1 MFGSPE
7 HAAAAVKDISGAAS
21 TLGARAWPQ
30 LSLEGRG
37 YYGMSVLTA
46 GWVGGGGGACRG
58 GNPAVSAHING
69 LIGLFSRSQN
79 EGLSLADTLSPSE
92 PLPLKDPAN
101 A

>member
-1 MFGSPE
+1 M
-7 HAAAAVKDISGAAS
+7 
-21 TLGARAWPQ
+21 LRARWERVRGP
-30 LSLEGRG
+30 SCPWKEGVITG
-37 YYGMSVLTA
+37 CLFLLPV
-46 GWVGGGGGACRG
+46 GGGACRG

-92 PLPLKDPAN
+92 PPPLKDPAN